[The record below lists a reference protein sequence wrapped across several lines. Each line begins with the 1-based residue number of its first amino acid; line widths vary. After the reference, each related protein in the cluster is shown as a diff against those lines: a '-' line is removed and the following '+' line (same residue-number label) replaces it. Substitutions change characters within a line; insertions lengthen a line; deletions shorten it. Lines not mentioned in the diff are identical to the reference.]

1 MVERWLTMK
10 SGRSPMRTM
19 EPREK
24 ARFEKDM
31 NVAYFLLGSGT
42 VGGDKKDWVGFQ
54 DCLAH
59 PEKRR
64 WTEVRQFHGSELAP

>member
-24 ARFEKDM
+24 GRFEKDM
-31 NVAYFLLGSGT
+31 KVAYFLLGSGT
-42 VGGDKKDWVGFQ
+42 VGGIQRDLVGFQ

-59 PEKRR
+59 P
-64 WTEVRQFHGSELAP
+64 